1 MRTKEDEMYCFSR
14 SIALASLLLIIVVR
28 VCIAGEL
35 LAPTRGL
42 QDAGKEWG
50 NLTVLSEP
58 PGLAVF
64 LDDSKIGH
72 TPLWQEKIDL
82 GFHKLRVKDS
92 ETELVIKKGKT
103 LRMGLFK
110 GSFITLPE
118 EKREVLVD
126 KPSKKTSKTV
136 DLEKKQEHTENQK
149 RGDLTLWEKYID
161 GSLPHF

>member
-1 MRTKEDEMYCFSR
+1 MRTKENEMYCYR
-14 SIALASLLLIIVVR
+14 RVIVLVSLLLIIVVR
-28 VCIAGEL
+28 VCMAEEL

-58 PGLAVF
+58 PGLEVF
-64 LDDSKIGH
+64 LDGSKIGD
-72 TPLWQEKIDL
+72 TPLWQEKIDP

-92 ETELVIKKGKT
+92 ETNLIIKDGKT
-103 LRMGLFK
+103 LQIGLFK
-110 GSFITLPE
+110 GSFVTLPE
-118 EKREVLVD
+118 EKRENSID
-126 KPSKKTSKTV
+126 ESSKKTSKTV
-136 DLEKKQEHTENQK
+136 ELEKKQESGESQK

>member
-14 SIALASLLLIIVVR
+14 SIASASLLLIFVVR
-28 VCIAGEL
+28 VCMAGEL

-58 PGLAVF
+58 PGLEVF
-64 LDDSKIGH
+64 LDGSKVGH
-72 TPLWQEKIDL
+72 TPLWQEKIDP

-92 ETELVIKKGKT
+92 ETDLIIKEGKT

-118 EKREVLVD
+118 KKRGILLD
-126 KPSKKTSKTV
+126 KSSKKTSKTV
-136 DLEKKQEHTENQK
+136 ELEKKQKPAESQK